1 MQKIVIDNFGPV
13 KHAEIEITPLL
24 VLIGEQATGKSTI
37 AKLIYFFKSFSGD
50 FRKHYYESKEA
61 EINFLDDVF
70 LTICEKFIDFFG
82 SPSLWGTFE
91 ITYFYNK
98 DKYVKLFLNDDNG
111 FGFKRCNKFFGEKE
125 SKQLISCKGKLLKL
139 KQEIEDEDSDTTKK
153 LLLEQ
158 KQLELLNEFTS
169 IINDIFCNTHNDSS
183 YIIAGRNATV
193 GYSSFFEGMLTANLQ
208 KRIDDIGSNTSE
220 TKEQTIEETLMLD
233 FLQRVSKMR
242 QIFNKSNDFEGLIKL
257 VPEKEKEKREI
268 LTKSYSLIKNIL
280 RGDYISGIDEKI
292 KIESDDFVYLKN
304 ASSGQQE
311 SIRILQDA
319 FLGINSGNNVFRV
332 IEEPEAHIFP
342 EAQMYLLQLLAIL
355 LNNTENNQ
363 LIITT
368 HSPYVLTVINNLMH
382 AYSVGQ
388 KNPEKVREIVN
399 EHSWIAPEKVNAYML
414 TIANGAE
421 RIIDDEVNMIDA
433 EKIDG
438 VSEKLNEDYDKLLDI
453 EYGNGEEK

>member
-24 VLIGEQATGKSTI
+24 ILIGEQATGKSTI
-37 AKLIYFFKSFSGD
+37 AKLIYFFKSLSGE
-50 FRKHYYESKEA
+50 FRKSYYKSKEA
-61 EINFLDDVF
+61 RINILSDLY
-70 LTICEKFIDFFG
+70 LTIYDKFIDFFG
-82 SPSLWGTFE
+82 IPSLWGDFE
-91 ITYFYNK
+91 LTYFYNK

-111 FGFKRCNKFFGEKE
+111 FGFERCNKFFGEKE
-125 SKQLISCKGKLLKL
+125 SKQLIPCKEKLLKL

-169 IINDIFCNTHNDSS
+169 IINDIFCNTHNDSL
-183 YIIAGRNATV
+183 YVIAGRNATV

-292 KIESDDFVYLKN
+292 KIESDEFVYLKN

-382 AYSVGQ
+382 AYNVGQ

-399 EHSWIAPEKVNAYML
+399 EHSWIDPKKVNAYML
-414 TIANGAE
+414 TVANGAE
-421 RIIDDEVNMIDA
+421 RIIDDELGMIKA
-433 EKIDG
+433 EMIDG
-438 VSEKLNEDYDKLLDI
+438 VSDKLNEDYDKLLDI
-453 EYGNGEEK
+453 EYDNGEEK

>member
-13 KHAEIEITPLL
+13 KHAEIEIKPLL

-37 AKLIYFFKSFSGD
+37 AKLIYFFKTLSED
-50 FRKHYYESKEA
+50 FRKHYYGMLTLPKD
-61 EINFLDDVF
+61 LDSELIKV
-70 LTICEKFIDFFG
+70 TRKKFFEYFG
-82 SPSLWGTFE
+82 SDYYSEKAT
-91 ITYFYNK
+91 ITYFYSENK
-98 DKYVKLFLNDDNG
+98 TVSICIGAGAEFGIRISEGFFDMGGLGQQLRSIKAGLLLRIASSDDISDAINM
-111 FGFKRCNKFFGEKE
+111 FWEQNRVEQLNKFSE
-125 SKQLISCKGKLLKL
+125 LIN
-139 KQEIEDEDSDTTKK
+139 Q
-153 LLLEQ
+153 
-158 KQLELLNEFTS
+158 
-169 IINDIFCNTHNDSS
+169 IFCNSHNDLA
-183 YIIAGRNATV
+183 YIIAGRNATIS
-193 GYSSFFEGMLTANLQ
+193 YSDFYDGMLTASLFRMEAQ
-208 KRIDDIGSNTSE
+208 G
-220 TKEQTIEETLMLD
+220 TKENDIKEETADEILTLE
-233 FLQRVSKMR
+233 FLQRVSRMR
-242 QIFNKSNDFEGLIKL
+242 QQLNKSGNFAGVVLNAPKENIDVLNTAHGLICD
-257 VPEKEKEKREI
+257 V
-268 LTKSYSLIKNIL
+268 IK
-280 RGDYISGIDEKI
+280 GDYISGTDEKI
-292 KIESDDFVYLKN
+292 TLEGNKYVYLKN
-304 ASSGQQE
+304 ASSGQKE

-388 KNPEKVREIVN
+388 NNPEKVREIVN
-399 EHSWIAPEKVNAYML
+399 EYSWIDPKKVNAYML